1 MSKPTLRISKAFQ
14 VGGVLA
20 VAALFLGQ
28 SAKADAGHHYTEE
41 DVHILQKVAPT
52 YPTIAHQIH
61 LSGTVILDMDVAEDG
76 SVDGASVV
84 SGNPILSNGAVTA
97 AKRWKFAPVTEDGK
111 PVKATVRV
119 AFKFTEH

>member
-1 MSKPTLRISKAFQ
+1 MSKQTLRISKAFQ
-14 VGGVLA
+14 VVGVLA
-20 VAALFLGQ
+20 VSALFLGQ
-28 SAKADAGHHYTEE
+28 LKADAGHRYAEE

-52 YPTIAHQIH
+52 YPAIAHQIH